1 MSAAARS
8 WTPRFFPL
16 ENWASVPATD
26 VQNALRKTFKRWGL
40 PGKFRVDNGIPWG
53 SSGDLPPDLA
63 LWLLG
68 IGVGVA
74 PNPPRRPQDNGVV
87 ERSQGTGK
95 NWAEPSTCA
104 TAEELEERLRE
115 MDQIQRAEYPS
126 VAGCSRLEAFP
137 ELKHSERH
145 YSRKWERAHWSLEK
159 VLTSLSE
166 YAVPRKVDK
175 SGTVSLYNSNHY
187 VGKLHVGKLIYV
199 TLDPQRCEW
208 IFADDKGQQ
217 LRAQPAEQ
225 LTRRRIETLTVTNRR

>member
-1 MSAAARS
+1 MSAAVRS
-8 WTPRFFPL
+8 WRLRFSPL
-16 ENWASVPATD
+16 ENWASVPATE
-26 VQNALRKTFKRWGL
+26 VQAVLRRTFRRWGL
-40 PGKFRVDNGIPWG
+40 PEKFRVDNGVPWG

-68 IGVGVA
+68 IHVGVA

-95 NWAEPSTCA
+95 NWAEPGTCA
-104 TAEELEERLRE
+104 TAQELQQRLRE
-115 MDQIQRAEYPS
+115 MDRIQRAEYPS
-126 VAGCSRLEAFP
+126 IEGRSRLEAWP
-137 ELKHSERH
+137 ELAHSGRP
-145 YSRKWERAHWSLEK
+145 YSRTWERAQWSLEA
-159 VLTSLSE
+159 VLAALAE

-187 VGKLHVGKLIYV
+187 VGKLHVGKQIYV

-225 LTRRRIETLTVTNRR
+225 LTRKRIENLTVTNRR